1 MCSHVASDGLAHLA
15 TLLSAALKRPSE
27 ERDAFLARAC
37 GLDDE
42 MRAIV
47 GALLNRSP
55 ATDDALQRVA
65 TETAALI
72 ASATHSLKSP
82 EATPGPLDDARFAP
96 GQIFSSRYRIVNL
109 LGRGAMGE
117 VYRAEDLKLGQPVA
131 LKLMSP
137 SVRRQAQRLERFVA
151 EVRLARGIAH
161 PHVCRVYDIG
171 EGDGWHYLSM
181 ELVDGETLASLLAR
195 IGRLPREKAVDIAQE
210 LCAGLAAAHA
220 RGVLHRDLK
229 PSNIM
234 IDGRGHVKIMDF
246 GLAISM
252 SAPPPSEIV
261 GTPAYMAPEQLRGEP
276 LSERSDVYALGL
288 VLYEVFTGRSLFA
301 GWTAERRLQAPE
313 RTPPIAFGPEV
324 DPGIGRAIAAC
335 LSADASARPATALS
349 IATAL
354 PGGDLLAASRG
365 DGRLLPPEIVAAS
378 GAQSA
383 LRPSVA
389 WALLLSTAAIIL
401 MLAAYPHLI
410 NFGPSVLPKPP
421 AVLAER
427 ARAILA
433 AAGHTAAPVDRA
445 QWFAAGTSLAGAGA
459 VRFFYRESPQPLVPA
474 NIFRVVSGADPPAD
488 VPGMATVTLDPSG
501 RLLALSRIDD
511 RAAPSVDVV
520 PEIDWGPLFAEA
532 GLDERDFERGDAR
545 HSPLVPQDDLV
556 AWTARSSS
564 ARSPR
569 VTAASFRGSPVYF
582 QVDELP
588 EVTMAGSRDAF
599 ATGRSATGEAVLWAF
614 IALGFLFGGIYARRN
629 LRSGECDRAGARRL
643 ALFVV
648 GGGVLSAVLR
658 AHHVAA
664 GPPELALVL
673 STTGWALVWG
683 GFSWLAYLSLE
694 PHIRRWRPGALVS
707 WTRVLSGRVRDP
719 LVGRDVL
726 IGVFAGAC
734 LIGVTA
740 LQTRIMAAGPPP
752 EFLFSAFDSLAS
764 GRVLLSRLILGLL
777 DGVQYA
783 LGGLSLLALA
793 RRAVGTT
800 WLAATIVAVCSLPLL
815 PGGIQ
820 GVASLPFLLVP
831 AIGSLLVMLR
841 VGLLAHAVSLVTARW
856 LTASPLVLHLDTWY
870 LPSSSVILLL
880 VSAVALYGFHQS
892 LDGRPAFGGD
902 DTVRDL
908 G

>member
-1 MCSHVASDGLAHLA
+1 MSSQVTPDGPVHLA
-15 TLLSAALKRPSE
+15 TVLSAALKRPSE
-27 ERDAFLARAC
+27 ERDAFLARA
-37 GLDDE
+37 GLDE
-42 MRAIV
+42 EIRALV
-47 GALLNRSP
+47 CALLDRAP
-55 ATDDALQRVA
+55 ASDDARQRVA

-72 ASATHSLKSP
+72 ASTTHSPKGL
-82 EATPGPLDDARFAP
+82 EVTPGPLDDARFAP
-96 GQIFSSRYRIVNL
+96 GEIFSSRYRIVNL

-117 VYRAEDLKLGQPVA
+117 VYRAEDLKLGQSVA

-137 SVRRQAQRLERFVA
+137 SVRRQAPRLERFVA

-195 IGRLPREKAVDIAQE
+195 IGRLPREKALDIARE
-210 LCAGLAAAHA
+210 LCEGLAAAHA

-234 IDGRGHVKIMDF
+234 IDGRGHAKIMDF

-301 GWTAERRLQAPE
+301 GWTADRRLLAPE
-313 RTPPIAFGPEV
+313 RTPPVVFGPEV
-324 DPGIGRAIAAC
+324 DAGIGRAIVAC
-335 LSADASARPATALS
+335 LSADSSARPATALS
-349 IATAL
+349 IAAAL
-354 PGGDLLAASRG
+354 PGGDPLAAAPG
-365 DGRLLPPEIVAAS
+365 DGRLLPPEIIAAA

-383 LRPSVA
+383 LRPIVA
-389 WALLLSTAAIIL
+389 WALLLSTAVITL
-401 MLAAYPHLI
+401 TLAAYPHLV
-410 NFGPSVLPKPP
+410 NFGPSEVPKPP

-445 QWFAAGTSLAGAGA
+445 EWFAAGTRTAGARA
-459 VRFFYRESPQPLVPA
+459 VRFFYRESPQPLVPT
-474 NIFRVVSGADPPAD
+474 NMFRMVSGADPPAD
-488 VPGMATVTLDPSG
+488 VPGMAAVTLDSSG
-501 RLLALSRIDD
+501 RLLALSRIEERTAPPID
-511 RAAPSVDVV
+511 AAQTVD
-520 PEIDWGPLFAEA
+520 WAALFAAAE
-532 GLDERDFERGDAR
+532 LNERDFERGDAR
-545 HSPLVPQDDLV
+545 TGPLVPQDHLV
-556 AWTARSSS
+556 AWTARSSA
-564 ARSPR
+564 ARAAG
-569 VTAASFRGSPVYF
+569 VTAASFGGSPVYF
-582 QVDELP
+582 QVDERP
-588 EVTMAGSRDAF
+588 EVTISSSRDVL

-614 IALGFLFGGIYARRN
+614 IAIGFLLGGIYARRN

-648 GGGVLSAVLR
+648 GGGVLAAVLR
-658 AHHVAA
+658 AHHVPV
-664 GPPELALVL
+664 GPSELALLL

-694 PHIRRWRPGALVS
+694 PHIRRWRPSALVS

-726 IGVFAGAC
+726 IGVFAGVC
-734 LIGVTA
+734 LVGVAA
-740 LQTRIMAAGPPP
+740 LQTRILATPPP
-752 EFLFSAFDSLAS
+752 SEFAFSAFDSLAS
-764 GRVLLSRLILGLL
+764 GRVLLSKLVIGLL
-777 DGVQYA
+777 DGVLYA
-783 LGGLSLLALA
+783 LGGLALLALL
-793 RRAVGTT
+793 RRAVGST
-800 WLAATIVAVCSLPLL
+800 WLAAALVAVCSLPLL

-820 GVASLPFLLVP
+820 GSASLPFLIVP

-856 LTASPLVLHLDTWY
+856 LAWSPLVLQLDAWY
-870 LPSSSVILLL
+870 LPSSSVTLLL
-880 VSAVALYGFHQS
+880 VIAVALYGFQQS
-892 LDGRPAFGGD
+892 LGGRPVFGGD
-902 DTVRDL
+902 ERS
-908 G
+908 

>member
-1 MCSHVASDGLAHLA
+1 MCSQVTPDGPVDLA
-15 TLLSAALKRPSE
+15 TVLSAALKRPSE
-27 ERDAFLARAC
+27 ERDAFLARA
-37 GLDDE
+37 GFDE
-42 MRAIV
+42 EIRALV
-47 GALLNRSP
+47 CALLDRAP
-55 ATDDALQRVA
+55 ASDDALERMA
-65 TETAALI
+65 AETAAII
-72 ASATHSLKSP
+72 ASTTHSPKSTDV
-82 EATPGPLDDARFAP
+82 TPGPLDDARFAP

-117 VYRAEDLKLGQPVA
+117 VYRAEDLKLGQSVA

-195 IGRLPREKAVDIAQE
+195 IGRLPREKALDIARE

-246 GLAISM
+246 GLAISI

-301 GWTAERRLQAPE
+301 GWTADRRLLAPE
-313 RTPPIAFGPEV
+313 RTPPVVFGPEV
-324 DPGIGRAIAAC
+324 DTGIGRAIAAC
-335 LSADASARPATALS
+335 LSADAAARPATALS
-349 IATAL
+349 IAAAL
-354 PGGDLLAASRG
+354 PGGDPLAAAPG

-378 GAQSA
+378 GAQAA

-389 WALLLSTAAIIL
+389 WGLLLSAVAFTL
-401 MLAAYPHLI
+401 MLAAHPHLI
-410 NFGPSVLPKPP
+410 NFGPSEVPKPP

-427 ARAILA
+427 ARTILA
-433 AAGHTAAPVDRA
+433 AAGHTVAAVDRA
-445 QWFAAGTSLAGAGA
+445 EWFAAGTSTTGARA
-459 VRFFYRESPQPLVPA
+459 VRFFYRESPQPLLPA
-474 NIFRVVSGADPPAD
+474 NLFRVVNGADPPAD
-488 VPGMATVTLDPSG
+488 LPGMAAVTLDPSG
-501 RLLALSRIDD
+501 RLLTLSRIEDQ
-511 RAAPSVDVV
+511 AAPPLDAA
-520 PEIDWGPLFAEA
+520 PEIDWGVLFAEA
-532 GLDERDFERGDAR
+532 GLDERDFERVDAR
-545 HSPLVPQDDLV
+545 DAPLVPQDRLA
-556 AWTARSSS
+556 AWSARSSTARST
-564 ARSPR
+564 R

-582 QVDELP
+582 HVDELP
-588 EVTMAGSRDAF
+588 EVTFDSSRDAL
-599 ATGRSATGEAVLWAF
+599 ATGRSATGEAVLWVF
-614 IALGFLFGGIYARRN
+614 IALGFFFGGIYARRN
-629 LRSGECDRAGARRL
+629 LRRGEGDRTGARRL

-648 GGGVLSAVLR
+648 GGAVLSAVLR
-658 AHHVAA
+658 AHHVPV
-664 GPPELALVL
+664 GPAELALLL

-683 GFSWLAYLSLE
+683 AFSWLAYLSLE

-719 LVGRDVL
+719 LVGRDML
-726 IGVFAGAC
+726 IGVWAGVY

-740 LQTRIMAAGPPP
+740 LQTRIMATGPPA
-752 EFLFSAFDSLAS
+752 EFTFLAFDSLAS
-764 GRVLLSRLILGLL
+764 GRVVLFKLILGLL

-783 LGGLSLLALA
+783 LGGLALLALV
-793 RRAVGTT
+793 RRAVGST
-800 WLAATIVAVCSLPLL
+800 WLAAAVMAACSLPLL

-820 GVASLPFLLVP
+820 GAASLPFLLAA

-856 LTASPLVLHLDTWY
+856 LAWSPLTLDRDAWY
-870 LPSSSVILLL
+870 LPSSSVTLLL
-880 VSAVALYGFHQS
+880 VLAVALYGFQQS

-902 DTVRDL
+902 ERT
-908 G
+908 